1 MRKAEATPRALEVS
15 LMSRPFPKRARA
27 NPSENGLAGVRR
39 AVSPDSPATSALPDG
54 ADAIRVDFDDDE
66 PAAVVFNDQAQPG
79 ALVSWA
85 WCQLTAL
92 DGLLRALVARQ
103 SPHDCSA
110 GEVEAVRNVLV
121 PVINALALSERRA
134 HALRREREASTR
146 RSGDRKGNARK
157 DKRARK

>member
-1 MRKAEATPRALEVS
+1 
-15 LMSRPFPKRARA
+15 MSRPFAKGARA
-27 NPSENGLAGVRR
+27 NPPGNGPAGVRR
-39 AVSPDSPATSALPDG
+39 AVSPESPATSAMPDG

-66 PAAVVFNDQAQPG
+66 PATVVFNDQAQPG

-92 DGLLRALVARQ
+92 DGLLRALVTRQ
-103 SPHDCSA
+103 SAHDCCA

-134 HALRREREASTR
+134 HELQREREASKKLRGGGKGGTR
-146 RSGDRKGNARK
+146 KK
-157 DKRARK
+157 KRAAK

>member
-1 MRKAEATPRALEVS
+1 M
-15 LMSRPFPKRARA
+15 
-27 NPSENGLAGVRR
+27 
-39 AVSPDSPATSALPDG
+39 PDG
-54 ADAIRVDFDDDE
+54 ADAIRVDFEDDE

-103 SPHDCSA
+103 SAHDCCA

-121 PVINALALSERRA
+121 PVISALALSERRA
-134 HALRREREASTR
+134 HELQREREASGKR
-146 RSGDRKGNARK
+146 RGAGKGGAHK
-157 DKRARK
+157 KKKQAAK